1 MFESPKRTTARFLP
15 GSPVC
20 PMVDVTKNDEE
31 TVAEME
37 AKSQKAF
44 LLLLRSF
51 FTIVSPK
58 AFFLQHENCDLVSL
72 LLLMSNSSQPFTQFL
87 EPQHQSAQQ
96 ILDLHPC
103 NMLMVISTN

>member
-20 PMVDVTKNDEE
+20 PMVDVTKSDEE

-44 LLLLRSF
+44 
-51 FTIVSPK
+51 
-58 AFFLQHENCDLVSL
+58 
-72 LLLMSNSSQPFTQFL
+72 
-87 EPQHQSAQQ
+87 
-96 ILDLHPC
+96 PC
-103 NMLMVISTN
+103 H